1 MADEH
6 SLHSSQRE
14 NTLEHIFIGDVMR
27 TLWVSGVYDLE
38 VLKPEV
44 DDSGYDIVFETR
56 SIVRHIQL
64 KSTKRG
70 SHVSSVNVQL
80 QLGNKPNGCI
90 IIIEFDDKL
99 NLGPFYWFG
108 NPPGQSMPVISSYP
122 IAKQT
127 KGNAMGN
134 KSQRPNIRKI
144 PRKSFQELD
153 SIDEVIECLFGKYA
167 RI

>member
-6 SLHSSQRE
+6 SLHSSKRE
-14 NTLEHIFIGDVMR
+14 NTLEHIFIGEVMR

-56 SIVRHIQL
+56 AIVRHIQL
-64 KSTKRG
+64 KSTKHG
-70 SHVSSVNVQL
+70 SRVSSVNVQL

-99 NLGPFYWFG
+99 QLGPFYWFG
-108 NPPGQSMPVISSYP
+108 NPPGQGMPAISSFP

-127 KGNAMGN
+127 KGNALG
-134 KSQRPNIRKI
+134 KKLERPNIRKI
-144 PRKSFQELD
+144 PRSSFQKLE
-153 SIDEVIECLFGKYA
+153 SIDEVIECLFGKYPN
-167 RI
+167 I